1 LEAICFSDEPLFM
14 PIVLL
19 LAVLNIAL
27 IVHAAKTGRFF
38 PWGFIILMMP
48 GIGAI
53 AYVAMELIP
62 EWFGTHQGQQARKKV
77 GQALDPDKRTRAL
90 QDQLAIADTIAN
102 RASLAEECL
111 ARGRYR
117 EAEAHY
123 DAILGRPLGDEP
135 GHLLG
140 KARAVFGDGRFAE
153 TVELLDR
160 LRERWPDFESAEG
173 HLLYDRALE
182 EAGRLAEAADE
193 YRDLSD
199 YYAGAEPRVRY
210 GLALRQLGRE
220 ADARETLREVVRR
233 LELAPRYV
241 RKTQAEW
248 LAIARQALRV

>member
-1 LEAICFSDEPLFM
+1 M

-19 LAVLNIAL
+19 LAAINILL
-27 IVHAAKTGRFF
+27 IIHAAKTGRFS

-62 EWFGTHQGQQARKKV
+62 EWLGTHRGRQARQSL
-77 GQALDPDKRTRAL
+77 GRAFDPDKNYRAL
-90 QDQLAIADTIAN
+90 SEQLEISDTIAT
-102 RASLAEECL
+102 RAALAEECI
-111 ARGRYR
+111 ARERYR

-123 DAILGRPLGDEP
+123 DEILTRPLGEEP
-135 GHLLG
+135 GNMLG

-153 TVELLDR
+153 AVQLLDR
-160 LRERWPDFESAEG
+160 LRKRWPDFESAEG
-173 HLLYDRALE
+173 HLLYARALE
-182 EAGRLAEAADE
+182 QSGRIPEAADE

-210 GLALRQLGRE
+210 ALALRKLGRE
-220 ADARETLREVVRR
+220 VDAREALLDLVKR

-241 RKTQAEW
+241 RKAQAEW
-248 LAIARQALRV
+248 LAIARQALKV